1 MKITVLSIGKTK
13 EPFLK
18 EGLAIYLEKIKR
30 YCPLEWIEMEDVK
43 NAASLPKEEL
53 KRKES
58 KLFLDKIKPTDYII
72 MLDEHGKEFSST
84 KLANEFQGVMNR
96 GVSNMVFL
104 IGGAFGFDESI
115 EKITQKKIAL
125 SQLTFTHQMIRL
137 LLSEQIYRVFTI
149 LNNEK
154 YHH

>member
-1 MKITVLSIGKTK
+1 MKINVFSIGKTK

-18 EGLAIYLEKIKR
+18 DGLGAYITKVKR
-30 YCPLEWIEMEDVK
+30 YSNFEWQEFEDVK
-43 NAASLPKEEL
+43 NAASLPKVEL
-53 KRKES
+53 KKKEA
-58 KLFLDKIKPTDYII
+58 KLFIEKLKPGDHII
-72 MLDEHGKEFSST
+72 VLDEHGKEFTSIGLS
-84 KLANEFQGVMNR
+84 KEFQSWMN
-96 GVSNMVFL
+96 SNKGNVVFL

-115 EKITQKKIAL
+115 ELMAHQKMAL

-137 LLSEQIYRVFTI
+137 LLAEQIYRVFTI